1 MSLVGGVTVIDWFS
15 LYSTSGCA
23 PGLEG
28 IDCVIT
34 DELLDAKTGCA
45 PCLEGIDCVTTD
57 ELLDAKT
64 AGLGWAPH
72 AQVLAAGRTAIA
84 SLTTLE
90 SKPVVKSPVRS

>member
-1 MSLVGGVTVIDWFS
+1 MSLVGGVTVIDWFP

-28 IDCVIT
+28 I
-34 DELLDAKTGCA
+34 E
-45 PCLEGIDCVTTD
+45 CVTTD

-64 AGLGWAPH
+64 TGLGWAPH

-84 SLTTLE
+84 SFTALE
-90 SKPVVKSPVRS
+90 SKPVVVL